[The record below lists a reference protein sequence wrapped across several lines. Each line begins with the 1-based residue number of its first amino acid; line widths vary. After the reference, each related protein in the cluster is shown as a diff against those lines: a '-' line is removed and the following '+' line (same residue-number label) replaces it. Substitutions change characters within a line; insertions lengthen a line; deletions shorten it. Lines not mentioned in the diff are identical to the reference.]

1 MLFKTLVKEVKAEW
15 KPHQVLNHEDSMSV
29 ILLVILI
36 EMIKAMSSRVKTR
49 TASIEISKV
58 DKRMSVVI
66 LLMER
71 PAV

>member
-1 MLFKTLVKEVKAEW
+1 
-15 KPHQVLNHEDSMSV
+15 V

-58 DKRMSVVI
+58 DKRMNVVI

-71 PAV
+71 PVI